1 MLAGGPVAQAEHF
14 LPTVQAYVDRYN
26 AFRYPKDRI
35 IPILRAERSDH
46 AGVLG
51 AVALVMQAA
60 EDPGNMPRSVRAGR
74 RRVLKGA

>member
-1 MLAGGPVAQAEHF
+1 
-14 LPTVQAYVDRYN
+14 VDRY

-60 EDPGNMPRSVRAGR
+60 EDAESPTGYAAPPTHHPSAT
-74 RRVLKGA
+74 

>member
-1 MLAGGPVAQAEHF
+1 
-14 LPTVQAYVDRYN
+14 VDRY

-35 IPILRAERSDH
+35 IPILRAQRSDH

-60 EDPGNMPRSVRAGR
+60 DEAAAGLSSVPSSAP
-74 RRVLKGA
+74 V

>member
-1 MLAGGPVAQAEHF
+1 VLAGGPLAQAHHF
-14 LPTVQAYVDRYN
+14 LPQVEAYVDRY
-26 AFRYPKDRI
+26 AFRFPKDRH

-60 EDPGNMPRSVRAGR
+60 VPATSTH
-74 RRVLKGA
+74 

>member
-1 MLAGGPVAQAEHF
+1 MAQADHF
-14 LPTVQAYVDRYN
+14 LPTVQAYVDRY

-51 AVALVMQAA
+51 AVALVMQA
-60 EDPGNMPRSVRAGR
+60 
-74 RRVLKGA
+74 GAQPDLPEPA

>member
-1 MLAGGPVAQAEHF
+1 
-14 LPTVQAYVDRYN
+14 VDRY

-35 IPILRAERSDH
+35 IPVRSAERSDH

-60 EDPGNMPRSVRAGR
+60 EDPGTMPARSTRAD
-74 RRVLKGA
+74 AAS